1 METYKFTSVFDVQKL
16 RHDLGICQGN
26 SWRSHFNASDYSG
39 IWSSFS
45 LRSISGLENDI
56 LATANAAYK
65 DTPTLEKCT
74 YFKEIVDSFK
84 CEKEAVRLLSLAP
97 NSFIKEH
104 TDPDGGY
111 QDGFFRIHIPIM
123 TNPKVEFKLNGK
135 LLPMQAGE
143 CWYANFSL
151 PHFVSNF
158 GEEERVH
165 LVIDCIRNEWSD
177 ALFRDIGYDFDKEK
191 AVVKDPKITRLIIQ
205 ELTNQNSEAAQKLIA
220 ELMLELT

>member
-26 SWRSHFNASDYSG
+26 SWRSHFNAFDYSG
-39 IWSSFS
+39 TWSSFS

-56 LATANAAYK
+56 LATANAPYK

-104 TDPDGGY
+104 TDPGDGY

-123 TNPKVEFKLNGK
+123 TNPKVEFKLNGM

-151 PHFVSNF
+151 PHFVSNY

-177 ALFRDIGYDFDKEK
+177 ALFRDIGYDFNKEK